1 MNAQEILALQT
12 TKTEKIRLL
21 LTLGLSRTEVAA
33 MLGIG
38 YGFVQ
43 NVYARIYGVQ
53 RPRTRAANVYDLTTF
68 CFSRSFGIEIEAY
81 GVQRSV
87 LREALREA
95 GVPTESETYNHA
107 ARPHWKIVSDGSL
120 SGTDT
125 FEIVSPI
132 LHGETG
138 LQELQKVC
146 TVLERL
152 GAKVNKSCGMHLHFG
167 AADFTMQTWKNLV
180 YNYASLEETIDGW
193 MPESRRASNNQYCR
207 TLRQDGWE
215 AKINSA
221 TTLQKLANNLTSRSR
236 YFKLNME
243 SYWRHKTVEFRQHG
257 GTIEFEKI
265 ANWIDFCSRLIDFS
279 KQNRV
284 TETNIESLT
293 QFVPEPTIQYFR
305 SRTTYFLNRNRRAA

>member
-1 MNAQEILALQT
+1 MNAQEIIALQT

-21 LTLGLSRTEVAA
+21 LALGHTRTEVAA

-53 RPRTRAANVYDLTTF
+53 RPRTRATNVYDLTTF

-81 GVQRSV
+81 GVKRNI
-87 LREALREA
+87 LRDALREA
-95 GVPTESETYNHA
+95 GVPTESEDYNHT

-146 TVLERL
+146 EVLSQL

-167 AADFTMQTWKNLV
+167 ATDFSLQTWKNLV
-180 YNYASLEETIDGW
+180 YNYATMEETIDGW
-193 MPESRRASNNQYCR
+193 MPESRRAANNQYCR
-207 TLRQDGWE
+207 TLRQEGWQR
-215 AKINSA
+215 AINNA
-221 TTLQKLANNLTSRSR
+221 TTLQKLSLELTTRSR
-236 YFKLNME
+236 YYKLNIE
-243 SYWRHKTVEFRQHG
+243 SYWRHQTVEFRQHS

-265 ANWIDFCSRLIDFS
+265 KNWIDFCSRLIDFS
-279 KQNRV
+279 KEHRV
-284 TETNIESLT
+284 TETTIESLA
-293 QFVPEPTIQYFR
+293 QFVPEPTITYFR
-305 SRTTYFLNRNRRAA
+305 SRTTHFLNRNRRAA